1 MEDVSAGNGKS
12 LHIQGNA
19 TFFLNSPDTF
29 IVFMFN
35 LLDPILLLKMED
47 HEWLTDTFRNLL
59 RDLGELIYAV
69 AGQIQ
74 ACCADLPEK
83 NGEYLQHKVT
93 LKEGR
98 GNDALTNRNEVFSS
112 LFHLMLPNNDNF
124 LIALKDSPTISGV
137 FDVVVEFQ
145 FFWTDLSFKRFY
157 VFRCFEDFLHE
168 GLVEYLDV
176 NEENDCSIALYE
188 KEITR

>member
-29 IVFMFN
+29 IVVMFN
-35 LLDPILLLKMED
+35 IPDPILLLKMED

-69 AGQIQ
+69 AGQIK

-83 NGEYLQHKVT
+83 GVESLQHKVT
-93 LKEGR
+93 LKKGR
-98 GNDALTNRNEVFSS
+98 GNDALSNRNEVSIPFS
-112 LFHLMLPNNDNF
+112 L
-124 LIALKDSPTISGV
+124 GV
-137 FDVVVEFQ
+137 
-145 FFWTDLSFKRFY
+145 T
-157 VFRCFEDFLHE
+157 
-168 GLVEYLDV
+168 
-176 NEENDCSIALYE
+176 
-188 KEITR
+188 

>member
-29 IVFMFN
+29 IVVMFN
-35 LLDPILLLKMED
+35 LPDPILLLKMED

-59 RDLGELIYAV
+59 RDLGELIRGV
-69 AGQIQ
+69 AGQPK

-83 NGEYLQHKVT
+83 GVESLQHKVT

-98 GNDALTNRNEVFSS
+98 GNDALYNRNEVSIPF
-112 LFHLMLPNNDNF
+112 P
-124 LIALKDSPTISGV
+124 
-137 FDVVVEFQ
+137 
-145 FFWTDLSFKRFY
+145 
-157 VFRCFEDFLHE
+157 
-168 GLVEYLDV
+168 LDV
-176 NEENDCSIALYE
+176 
-188 KEITR
+188 T